1 MHGRALRLKS
11 AVAASHSLCIRIN
24 DHTQP
29 YLLVSCY
36 AGGGSWGSAIPHLPE
51 GTVHCAAICPLCV
64 LQKRV
69 KPAVHLVHF
78 GHIPWTFMY
87 KLETIVSAV
96 IYTCRFCIRVSPHP
110 LPGCPVV
117 KRILAMMQI
126 LNLVLLRTA
135 QGAIVFTRINHGSKE
150 S

>member
-11 AVAASHSLCIRIN
+11 AVAASHSLCILM
-24 DHTQP
+24 DHHTQP
-29 YLLVSCY
+29 YLPVSCC
-36 AGGGSWGSAIPHLPE
+36 AGGGPRGRAIPHLPE

-78 GHIPWTFMY
+78 GDIPWTFMY
-87 KLETIVSAV
+87 KVETIVSAV
-96 IYTCRFCIRVSPHP
+96 IYTCRFCIGVSPHP

-117 KRILAMMQI
+117 KRILAMMQTI
-126 LNLVLLRTA
+126 NPVLMGTA
-135 QGAIVFTRINHGSKE
+135 QGTGVFTRINHGSKE